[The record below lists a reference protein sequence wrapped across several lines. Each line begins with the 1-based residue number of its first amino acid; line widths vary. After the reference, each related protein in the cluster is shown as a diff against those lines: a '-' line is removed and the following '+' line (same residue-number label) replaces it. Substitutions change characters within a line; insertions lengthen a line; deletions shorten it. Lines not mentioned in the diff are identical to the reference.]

1 MTKIF
6 IITFLLFAA
15 TTFSQTKG
23 RLPNKTIKD
32 TIFSKGDIIKIPE
45 LIYQHSFP
53 IGKETMDSL
62 IPVANFLKRFPNLKV
77 EIGCHTDS
85 RGDADGNNRLS
96 EFRAKHV
103 LEVLVIHHGIDASRI
118 TCKSYGESAPI
129 IADKEILKAKTDK
142 DKAKLYAINRRT
154 ELKVLEVK

>member
-6 IITFLLFAA
+6 TIVFILFATA
-15 TTFSQTKG
+15 IFSQTKG
-23 RLPNKTIKD
+23 RLPNKSIND
-32 TIFSKGDIIKIPE
+32 NIFSKGDIIRIPE
-45 LIYQHSFP
+45 LIYQCSFP

-85 RGDADGNNRLS
+85 RGAADGNHRLS

-103 LEVLVIHHGIDASRI
+103 LEVLVIDHGIEASRI
-118 TCKSYGESAPI
+118 TCKGYGESTPI
-129 IADKEILKAKTDK
+129 ISDKEILKAKTDK
-142 DKAKLYAINRRT
+142 GKSKLYAINRRT
-154 ELKVLEVK
+154 ELKVLEVN